1 MAGTRTGDRLAI
13 ASGESLS
20 EFFEDMG
27 STEGA
32 FMKYIEKI
40 KLFNFKRFDRFE
52 YIAREYRNIFIGDN
66 EAGKSTVL
74 QAVDLV
80 LTGSRSRL
88 ENLGLETLFNQEAIS
103 KFLNGD
109 KRLSDLPLM
118 AVEIFLNDHG
128 EILLDGKNN
137 SDEVTCHG
145 LKVVCE
151 PMTEEYGQEIENALA
166 NEQAIF
172 PFEYYNVQFSTF
184 SGQLYTQNRR
194 FLNHILID
202 SSQIGTEFATRQYT
216 KSLYEANT
224 SLVERHQNNYA
235 YRHSKATFTAES
247 LLSLNAAL
255 DATKF
260 DLKNDSKS
268 NLEQDL
274 MITQGG
280 IPVSQMGK
288 GKQCFIK
295 TEFALKEKD
304 GGGSI
309 DLILIEE
316 PENHLSHLNMK
327 KLINEIENATQTQ
340 IIIAT
345 HSNSVCSR
353 LDLHNASLISP
364 SGKTPVSLADLPDDT
379 AGYFVK
385 APNNKILEFIL
396 SAKVILVEGDAEYI
410 LVEGMYENL
419 YGEKVEDR
427 NIHVISVG
435 GTAFKRYLDL
445 ASLLKIKTAV
455 IRDNDGSYHSNCV
468 ENYVGYVGE
477 FVQVFSD
484 TDDAG
489 RTTLEKCIWLDNSQL
504 CEKLFAVGRRTL
516 SVEEYMLSNKS
527 DAALVLLESG
537 MNRLITPEYIR
548 QAFEWIRE

>member
-1 MAGTRTGDRLAI
+1 
-13 ASGESLS
+13 
-20 EFFEDMG
+20 
-27 STEGA
+27 
-32 FMKYIEKI
+32 MKYIERV

-52 YIAREYRNIFIGDN
+52 YVAREKRNILIGDN

-88 ENLGLETLFNQEAIS
+88 ENLGLEALFNQGAIS
-103 KFLNGD
+103 EFLNGH
-109 KRLSDLPLM
+109 KRLCDLPVM
-118 AVEIFLNDHG
+118 AVEVFLNDHG
-128 EILLDGKNN
+128 EMLLDGKNN

-151 PMTEEYGQEIENALA
+151 PMIDEYGQEIESALA

-172 PFEYYNVQFSTF
+172 PFEYYNIRFSTF

-202 SSQIGTEFATRQYT
+202 SSLIGTEYATRQYT

-235 YRHSKATFTAES
+235 YRHSKATFSAES
-247 LLSLNAAL
+247 LFSLNASL
-255 DATKF
+255 DETNF

-280 IPVSQMGK
+280 IPVAQMGK

-295 TEFALKEKD
+295 TEFALKEKE
-304 GGGSI
+304 GAGSI

-327 KLINEIENATQTQ
+327 RLISQIENATQTQ
-340 IIIAT
+340 IVIAT

-353 LDLHNASLISP
+353 LDLHNASLIGS
-364 SGKTPVSLADLPDDT
+364 SGGAPVSLADLPDDT
-379 AGYFVK
+379 ARYFVK

-396 SAKVILVEGDAEYI
+396 SARVILVEGDAEYI
-410 LVEGMYENL
+410 LIEGMYENL

-455 IRDNDGSYHSNCV
+455 IRDNDGSYYSNCV
-468 ENYVGYVGE
+468 ERYVDYVGD

-484 TDDAG
+484 TNDTD

-504 CEKLFAVGRRTL
+504 CEELFAAGRRTL
-516 SVEEYMLSNKS
+516 SVEEYMLSNKA
-527 DAALVLLESG
+527 DTALALLERG
-537 MNRLITPEYIR
+537 IDRLQAPEYIR